1 MLPPERYNYMG
12 VEINA
17 TNLQETVDY
26 LLRYNYEKV
35 NYVLFPDSAVVAH
48 VQKDET
54 LRKILNQSL
63 LTLPDGLPS
72 ALYARHK
79 GFKHVSTV
87 SGFSLCHRL
96 LNSGLSHYFLGSSAD
111 TVRKIK
117 HNLEK
122 EYPAA
127 KILGYQSLP
136 FYEVEYYKRG
146 FLLEEE
152 INEVNRLKPDLIWI
166 GISSPKQDY
175 LIHSNL
181 SRFNHGVLLG
191 VGAVFD
197 YLSED
202 QKKSP
207 EWVKQIGFRW
217 LWRLLKEP
225 KRLGPKYWTVIK
237 FYLRMIWRK
246 IVKAI

>member
-1 MLPPERYNYMG
+1 MFPPERYNYMG

-26 LLRYNYEKV
+26 LLQYNYEKV

-54 LRKILNQSL
+54 LKKILNQSL

-72 ALYARHK
+72 ALYARYK
-79 GFKHVSTV
+79 GFKYVSTV
-87 SGFSLCHRL
+87 SGFLLCQRL
-96 LNSGLSHYFLGSSAD
+96 LNSSLSHYFLGSSAA
-111 TVRKIK
+111 TVQKIK
-117 HNLEK
+117 HNLEIK
-122 EYPAA
+122 YPEAN
-127 KILGYQSLP
+127 ILGYQSLP
-136 FYEVEYYKRG
+136 FFEVEYYKKG

-152 INEVNRLKPDLIWI
+152 LNEINRLKPDLIWI
-166 GISSPKQDY
+166 GLSSPKQDY

-181 SRFNHGVLLG
+181 SRLNHGVFLG

-207 EWVKQIGFRW
+207 EWVKQIGLRW
-217 LWRLLKEP
+217 LWRFLKEP
-225 KRLGPKYWTVIK
+225 KRLGPKYWAVIK
-237 FYLRMIWRK
+237 FYLRTIWRK
-246 IVKAI
+246 L